1 MPLRNNILTRKI
13 VLLLL
18 IVSVLFACEE
28 ADNPNMIP
36 EGTPRFDD
44 LKANYKSILASS
56 EHGWKASY
64 QPSEN
69 TGVYN
74 IIMKFD
80 EEGLVSISSDM
91 NSYTVDTSEVFYDV
105 KGATYPELVFETFC
119 VWHQIYEVAEG
130 EFQFR
135 IISIDENS
143 VQLGNINSSSSVPD
157 VIFSKASEED
167 VEQLTKKQD
176 INQVLNG
183 FYNGTDKYFKIM
195 RFDDADVEGL
205 IDFDFDRHQVYMNY
219 SDPSGESVSTLA
231 NFEYDETGIVFTS
244 ELTIA
249 GETID
254 RFDISQTVD
263 TVINLTGSP
272 LNDGIIYATDLPDFE
287 IKGAVD
293 LFYDYTFFYV
303 GAYSPSLDTLEQQIQ
318 EAGEFVGVQIYRD
331 YELSPSQRLNSLTF
345 IVFEDFNDYDF
356 YGFHTSQYTRLGE
369 DRIRFHWSGGRDA
382 NVTNEFVDIVRN
394 YVLFFYDQR
403 GFKIVPINDTLIF
416 VSYANPKNYMI
427 VVPVF

>member
-1 MPLRNNILTRKI
+1 
-13 VLLLL
+13 
-18 IVSVLFACEE
+18 
-28 ADNPNMIP
+28 MIP

-56 EHGWKASY
+56 EHGWKVSY

-143 VQLGNINSSSSVPD
+143 VQLGNINSSSSVTD

-176 INQVLNG
+176 INQVFHNKSAEISVKKTKKQDIDLLLNG

-356 YGFHTSQYTRLGE
+356 YSFHTSQYTRLGE

-394 YVLFFYDQR
+394 YILFFYDQR

-427 VVPVF
+427 VVPAF